1 MNITKENIDN
11 LNAVVTIEIG
21 PSDYEKRV
29 DDAIKKIQHKAS
41 IPGFR
46 PGKVPAGMIKKMH
59 GKSVLA
65 DELNKILSDGI
76 NNYIVENKLEI
87 LGNPLPKADEQID
100 WENGKAFTFKYDL
113 GLAPSFDVEVSDKT
127 AFTYEVVKIDTELID
142 KYVKDVRKNYG
153 KPSNP
158 EIAEE
163 RDVVFVDINEL
174 DETGAIKAGGIFK
187 STSIGID
194 RLKSE
199 IAKKKLTGVKKED
212 KVVINCKELYADPV
226 ELSVS
231 LGIDKETAEALN
243 CNLQLTVKNI
253 ARMEDAELNEELFL
267 KVYGDG
273 SIKTEEEF
281 REKVKQELASMFAQD
296 SDRKFFSEVEKNLV
310 ETINPALPEEFLKR
324 WIMATNDKPV
334 TIEQLNEEF
343 GAWGRSMKWKLI
355 ENKIIKNNSITVTAD
370 EATEEAKRFV
380 RSHFAR
386 YGQAPD
392 EAEIEKT
399 AITILQKEKEA
410 EKIYEGLYY
419 NKILTLFKSKYK
431 LNNKEL
437 SYNEFFGIKEK

>member
-11 LNAVVTIEIG
+11 LNVVVTIEIG

-29 DDAIKKIQHKAS
+29 DDAIRKIQHKAS

-87 LGNPLPKADEQID
+87 LGNPLPKADDKID

-113 GLAPSFDVEVSDKT
+113 GLAPAFEVEVSDKT
-127 AFTYEVVKIDTELID
+127 AFTYEVVKIDNELID

-158 EIAEE
+158 EVAEE

-174 DETGAIKAGGIFK
+174 DEAGEIKAGGIFK

-199 IAKKKLTGVKKED
+199 VAKKKLIGVKKED
-212 KVVINCKELYADPV
+212 KVVINCKEMYAEPV
-226 ELSVS
+226 ELSVT
-231 LGIDKETAEALN
+231 LGIDKEVAETLN
-243 CNLQLTVKNI
+243 CNLQLSIKNI
-253 ARMEDAELNEELFL
+253 ARMDDAEMNEELFN
-267 KVYGDG
+267 KVYHDG

-281 REKVKQELASMFAQD
+281 REKVKQELASMFVQD
-296 SDRKFFSEVEKNLV
+296 SDRKFFTEVEKTLID
-310 ETINPALPEEFLKR
+310 TINPALPEEFLKR
-324 WIMATNDKPV
+324 WIIASNDKPV

-343 GAWGRSMKWKLI
+343 GSWGRSMKWKLI
-355 ENKIIKNNSITVTAD
+355 ENKIIKNNNLTVTAD

-380 RSHFAR
+380 KSHFAR

-392 EAEIEKT
+392 DAEVEKT
-399 AITILQKEKEA
+399 AVTLLKDEKQV
-410 EKIYEGLYY
+410 EKIYDGLYY
-419 NKILTLFKSKYK
+419 AKILNLFKSKYK
-431 LNNKEL
+431 LNNKEV